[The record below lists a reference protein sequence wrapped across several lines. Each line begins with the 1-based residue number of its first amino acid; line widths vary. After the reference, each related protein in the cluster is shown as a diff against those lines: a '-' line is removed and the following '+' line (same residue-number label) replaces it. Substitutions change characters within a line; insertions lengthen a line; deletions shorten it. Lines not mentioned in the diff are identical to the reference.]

1 MHVSIIVIFSI
12 LFITITMILA
22 WTLTLLT
29 IVSLSTSI
37 DVLLPI
43 STTKP
48 DSTFYPNVVHPR
60 QPQRLN
66 LGNKQALH
74 TNKFY
79 TNPILGSG
87 ENPILVHPF
96 VLLMN
101 PSSPFGVSISCTEQ
115 LALGP
120 QIDSTRVK
128 YFINVILKNMQVSAT
143 EFTAQNFEVID
154 VDDPGFSF
162 TLKMRQQGSQSSI
175 TMPVV
180 RGMAYVTFE
189 FNSATPKISTAHAI
203 LSVNGQ
209 SSGRITSK
217 RFEAVLNNGQTW
229 IIYALNGEITLEF
242 RDNQLFGTQAITNV
256 LRVTKKQSDAY
267 ANSLLDSH
275 ASVYPTGCQLRADVT
290 GSKGTYTFLWQRK
303 GDLSKTLLH
312 YALAHHRQV
321 ISSSSATA
329 TSVQSKSSSKG
340 PMVGYTGNTWLM
352 EENSL
357 STMGFLAAHPPAPQY
372 ENYIVTQLIKDIND
386 GVNLGVTD
394 YYFTGKAFH
403 KYALLCLLA
412 DYYRETTLLD
422 QCIKKLEAGFDVLIT
437 GKNGNAL
444 KYDTTWYGLVSAAG
458 LAPNQELADFGNS
471 YYNDHHYHWGYF
483 IQTGAIIAHLDSS
496 YIPKMKSWIE
506 GLIRDSNNP
515 STQDTH
521 FPQFRYFDWYS
532 GHSWSQGLFESADGK
547 DQESTSEEINY
558 HYGLALWGLATNSK
572 TTEGLGR
579 LMLAIAKRS
588 IQTYFLMDS
597 DNKVMPKEFIANKVT
612 GIFFENKADYATWFG
627 ANPEFIHGIQM
638 LPSTPITEEVRLP
651 KFVEEEWNTIV
662 SKVVSGAAGGWKS
675 VLYTNYAI
683 INRGDAFNQL
693 LTVPLDDGLTR
704 TWALYWAATRPN
716 TNGGNA
722 TGTTPN
728 PSSSTTS
735 GPPVTGGECTLP
747 ADAPCTSL
755 TSPGDAAAG
764 LGMYYDASCA
774 QGGVGCNHIKPNCRL
789 CAKNP
794 AVINDPFLK
803 CPSCV

>member
-1 MHVSIIVIFSI
+1 MRVAIIISLSI
-12 LFITITMILA
+12 LFIVIIMVLA
-22 WTLTLLT
+22 WCLTLLAT
-29 IVSLSTSI
+29 ISLSTSI
-37 DVLLPI
+37 DVLVPI
-43 STTKP
+43 STQKP
-48 DSTFYPNVVHPR
+48 DTSLYTNIVHPR

-66 LGNKQALH
+66 LASKRPLH

-87 ENPILVHPF
+87 ENPIIAQPY
-96 VLLMN
+96 VLLVN

-143 EFTAQNFEVID
+143 EFTARNFEVIN

-162 TLKMRQQGSQSSI
+162 TLKMFQQGSQASI
-175 TMPVV
+175 TMPIV

-189 FNSATPKISTAHAI
+189 YNSATPKISTVHAI

-209 SSGRITSK
+209 SSGKITGK
-217 RFEAVLNNGQTW
+217 RFEVSLNNGQTW
-229 IIYALNGEITLEF
+229 IIYALNGDITLEL

-256 LRVTKKQSDAY
+256 LRLTKKQGDSY

-275 ASVYPTGCQLRADVT
+275 AAVYPTGCQLKADVT
-290 GSKGTYTFLWQRK
+290 DSKGTYTFLWERK
-303 GDLSKTLLH
+303 GDITKTLLH
-312 YALAHHRQV
+312 YTFAHHRQV
-321 ISSSSATA
+321 MTSGSATG
-329 TSVQSKSSSKG
+329 TSVLTKSASKG
-340 PMVGYTGNTWLM
+340 PMVGYVGNVWIM

-357 STMGFLAAHPPAPQY
+357 STMGFLAPRAPAAQY
-372 ENYIVTQLIKDIND
+372 EDRIVAQLIKDINA
-386 GVNLGVTD
+386 GVSLAVTD

-412 DYYRETTLLD
+412 DYYRETSLRTE
-422 QCIKKLEAGFDVLIT
+422 CIRKLQEGFDVLLQ
-437 GKNGNAL
+437 GKNSNAL

-458 LAPNQELADFGNS
+458 LPANQELADFGNS

-483 IQTGAIIAHLDSS
+483 IQTAAILAHLDSS
-496 YIPKMKSWIE
+496 YTSKLKDWVDT
-506 GLIRDSNNP
+506 LIRDSNNP

-521 FPQFRYFDWYS
+521 FPQFRYFDWFS

-547 DQESTSEEINY
+547 DQESTSEEVNY
-558 HYGLALWGLATNSK
+558 HYGVALWGLATGSK

-579 LMLAIAKRS
+579 LMLAVAKRA

-597 DNKVMPKEFIANKVT
+597 ANKVMPKEYIGNKVT

-627 ANPEFIHGIQM
+627 PNPEFIHGIQM

-651 KFVEEEWNTIV
+651 KFVQEEWDTII
-662 SKVVSGAAGGWKS
+662 SKVVPSVTGGWKS
-675 VLYTNYAI
+675 ILYANYAI
-683 INRGDAFNQL
+683 LNRGEAFSQL

-704 TWALYWAATRPN
+704 AWALYWAATRPN
-716 TNGGNA
+716 TNDG
-722 TGTTPN
+722 TGTLTTTN
-728 PSSSTTS
+728 PSSVTTTGAPS
-735 GPPVTGGECTLP
+735 TGGECTLP
-747 ADAPCTSL
+747 AGATCTSL

-764 LGMYYDASCA
+764 LGMYYDASCS
-774 QGGVGCNHIKPNCRL
+774 QGGVGCNHIQPNCRL
-789 CAKNP
+789 CAKDP
-794 AVINDPFLK
+794 AVVNNPFLK